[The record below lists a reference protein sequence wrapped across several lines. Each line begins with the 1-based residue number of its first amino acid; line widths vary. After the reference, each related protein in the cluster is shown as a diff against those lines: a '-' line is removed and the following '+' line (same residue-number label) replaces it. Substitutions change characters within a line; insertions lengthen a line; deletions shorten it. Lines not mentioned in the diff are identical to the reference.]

1 MFANKRGTY
10 DRDGAGFKGDVSG
23 SNKAVGFRLF
33 CDPAKPEVYVFE
45 APIDL
50 MSFCTLHREITHNA
64 VALCCLYD
72 GALETY
78 LKENPNLKRI
88 VLCLDADQPGQTA
101 SELLK
106 AKYGQ
111 KGYIV
116 TVQQP
121 PVGKD
126 WNECLLTK
134 HQERGDTAR

>member
-1 MFANKRGTY
+1 
-10 DRDGAGFKGDVSG
+10 
-23 SNKAVGFRLF
+23 
-33 CDPAKPEVYVFE
+33 
-45 APIDL
+45 

-78 LKENPNLKRI
+78 LKENPSLKQI

-134 HQERGDTAR
+134 HRERGDAVR